1 MSIDVRWLKPQIER
15 VTEMTVAARAQR
27 VQSLAGLTRFFA
39 AEFDVQAWQAKLE
52 AALAADAKMSVA
64 QFSPDEM
71 ANSHYGF
78 GNEPT
83 QYVLLCSDGSQIL
96 PDRHKPAL
104 FGLIHVACVSFVYG
118 ATPMPALDAALA
130 YCEQREV
137 RLLGEDALYDADGEL
152 KPTSEIS
159 TERDL
164 LEIEALAARA
174 QAFHKAGLRVL
185 ALADGAIMP
194 FSLLSERMPEKV
206 ALEQAKRIGA
216 ALDQL
221 RDCGAIIAGYI
232 DRPNSNAL
240 LKAIALG
247 MGTPLKTAGRGSAEW
262 AGVFDRQLIEMV
274 LPPSRR
280 TALFNPNWQSIG
292 AQRLDY
298 AGHGMQCCYA
308 NMAIDASPEIV
319 RIEMPTWCADEIA
332 TVLAVAQRHSRMGN
346 GYPFCLKAAHENAV
360 ITKDDQGEV
369 EYALL
374 HALTQR
380 GLISVTSA
388 KQSAKDLR

>member
-39 AEFDVQAWQAKLE
+39 AEFDAQAWQARLE
-52 AALAADAKMSVA
+52 AALAADAKLSVA
-64 QFSPDEM
+64 QFSPDEV
-71 ANSHYGF
+71 ANAHYGF
-78 GNEPT
+78 GNEPAH
-83 QYVLLCSDGSQIL
+83 YALLCSDGSQIL

-118 ATPMPALDAALA
+118 VTPTPALDAALA
-130 YCEQREV
+130 FCDQREV

-152 KPTSEIS
+152 KPTGEIS

-164 LEIEALAARA
+164 LEIEVLAARA
-174 QAFHKAGLRVL
+174 QAFHKAGLRVI

-206 ALEQAKRIGA
+206 ALEQAKRIGT

-221 RDCGAIIAGYI
+221 RECGAIIAGYI

-247 MGTPLKTAGRGSAEW
+247 MGTPLKMAGRGSAEW

-298 AGHGMQCCYA
+298 AGHGMRCCYA
-308 NMAIDASPEIV
+308 NMAMDATAEIV

-380 GLISVTSA
+380 GLISLTSA